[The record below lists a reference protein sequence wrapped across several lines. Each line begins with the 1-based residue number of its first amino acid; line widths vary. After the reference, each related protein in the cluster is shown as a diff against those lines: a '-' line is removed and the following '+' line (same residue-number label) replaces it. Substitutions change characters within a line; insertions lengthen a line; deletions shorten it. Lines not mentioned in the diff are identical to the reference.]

1 MGGIKSSSVHVT
13 TAHRQLFKM
22 KVVLSLCACLLVCQG
37 APVPEAEADPFF
49 NTIAL
54 PAITGSALVDGLLL
68 GKVAFL
74 KAAILAN
81 LLLGSSGGSD
91 ELSDSYGAPVDTYG
105 APVDSYGAPEDSYG
119 APDAGYGAPAPV
131 SYDPAPVAT
140 YDAPAVTYDTPA
152 PVETYGAPADTPD
165 SYGAPQADPLPA
177 YGAPSYYF

>member
-1 MGGIKSSSVHVT
+1 
-13 TAHRQLFKM
+13 M
-22 KVVLSLCACLLVCQG
+22 KVVLSLCATLLVCQG

-91 ELSDSYGAPVDTYG
+91 ELSDSYGAPVD
-105 APVDSYGAPEDSYG
+105 SYG
-119 APDAGYGAPAPV
+119 APDAGYGAPAP

-140 YDAPAVTYDTPA
+140 YDAPAVTYENPA
-152 PVETYGAPADTPD
+152 PVETYGAPAPADTPD